1 MPVDPI
7 LVVDDDDALR
17 ATLVEAL
24 GSLPVEITTAE
35 TGQQAQKKLVERRF
49 AVVVTD
55 LVMKDVDG
63 FEVLKTAVERHP
75 FCRVVM
81 LTGHGSREVAVE
93 AMQKGATYYIEK
105 PVDLAEL
112 RTKVN
117 KCLEE
122 HQRDLAFEDLRSRVS
137 GDYILEGIVGQDP
150 KLLRVMEVV
159 RQIAPTNAS
168 VLILGPSGT
177 GK

>member
-7 LVVDDDDALR
+7 LGVDDDDALR

-24 GSLPVEITTAE
+24 GALPVEITTAE

-75 FCRVVM
+75 LCRVVM
-81 LTGHGSREVAVE
+81 LTGHGSLEVAVE
-93 AMQKGATYYIEK
+93 AMQKGAT
-105 PVDLAEL
+105 
-112 RTKVN
+112 
-117 KCLEE
+117 
-122 HQRDLAFEDLRSRVS
+122 
-137 GDYILEGIVGQDP
+137 
-150 KLLRVMEVV
+150 
-159 RQIAPTNAS
+159 
-168 VLILGPSGT
+168 
-177 GK
+177 